1 VIEEIENKLL
11 RPYAHDY
18 SDSKML
24 MLKNMEPKRGL
35 DIKEVMQ
42 RNKTNKYAAGMN
54 RKQMQMTTKPRTTTI
69 E

>member
-1 VIEEIENKLL
+1 MIEEIENKLL

-54 RKQMQMTTKPRTTTI
+54 RK
-69 E
+69 